1 MHKMKEEIVN
11 YFKSLQDTI
20 CRGLEEAEDSVKFVE
35 DNWTREGGGGG
46 RTRVIQ
52 HGNVIEKGGVNFSEV
67 FGPAPGFLSKKPSL
81 FFASGVSLV
90 IHPKSPMVPIIHMNV
105 RYLNVSP
112 QPFLPEERGDSHQA
126 DGERCWFGGGIDLTP
141 MYVDEADAIYFHETL
156 KATCDRFH
164 PAFYPEFKQWADDY
178 FFIKHRNETRGI
190 GGIFFDDLASPLSP
204 FSRSKWGGGGG
215 IERSDM
221 GMGQLFEFVMAVG
234 NVFLP
239 IYTHLIRKNKNKP
252 FGEKEKKW
260 QLLRRGRYAEFNLVY
275 DRGTKF
281 GLETNGRTESIL
293 MSLPPQANW
302 VYNFMPDK
310 NSEEEKTTFSLKKG
324 VEWVK

>member
-1 MHKMKEEIVN
+1 MKEDVVV

-20 CRGLEEAEDSVKFVE
+20 CKGLEQADGLAKFHEDKWE
-35 DNWTREGGGGG
+35 REGGGGG

-52 HGNVIEKGGVNFSEV
+52 NGNVIEKGGVNFSAV
-67 FGPAPGFLSKKPSL
+67 HGLAPEFLSKEPAN

-105 RYLNVSP
+105 RYLQLHAPDSS
-112 QPFLPEERGDSHQA
+112 LPTSE
-126 DGERCWFGGGIDLTP
+126 WFGGGIDLTP
-141 MYVDEADAIYFHETL
+141 IYIDEGDAHYFHETL
-156 KATCDRFH
+156 KATCGRFH
-164 PAFYPEFKQWADDY
+164 PSFYPEFKKWADDY

-190 GGIFFDDLASPLSP
+190 GGIFFDHIGREEAQMKIS
-204 FSRSKWGGGGG
+204 
-215 IERSDM
+215 
-221 GMGQLFEFVMAVG
+221 MGQFFEFVQAVG

-239 IYTHLIRKNKNKP
+239 IYTHLIRKNKDKV
-252 FGEKEKKW
+252 FTEKEKNW

-302 VYNFMPDK
+302 AYNFVPEK
-310 NSEEEKTTFSLKKG
+310 NSAEEKTLSLLKKG
-324 VEWVK
+324 VEWAK